1 MPGGPMLQRDGASG
15 ARTGAGAILE
25 QRDVM
30 PADERERAEVRR
42 RGERWRAPYATDP
55 AATRGRLIPEAI
67 SPTRSDFQRDRDR
80 IIHSSAFRRLKHKT
94 QVFVHH
100 EGDHYR
106 TRLTHTLEVSQ
117 IARALARAL
126 GLDEDL
132 AEALALSHDLGHTCF
147 GHTGEDT
154 LDACM
159 AAHGGF
165 DHNAQALRLVTRLER
180 RYAGFDGLN
189 LAWETLEGLVKH
201 NGPLLEPDGR
211 PTRRWTAR
219 GIPAAIVEYNALNDL
234 ELTRFAG
241 PEAQAAALAD
251 DIAYDSHDLDDGL
264 RAGLFDLSDLAEVPF
279 LRGLLD
285 EIDRLHPNL
294 EASRKIHELARRVIT
309 RFVEDVIAESTRRI
323 AALDP
328 RSVAD
333 IRAARAPVIAFSEAI
348 ARADAEIKAFL
359 FARMYRHP
367 GVLAVREKANLIVSD
382 LFARFTAEPGAMP
395 DEWSADLAG
404 AGEGRIARRVADYIA
419 GMTDTYAALAHKRLF
434 TETPDLLWRPN
445 SRGLPLAEP

>member
-1 MPGGPMLQRDGASG
+1 MAGTCRNAAQPGD
-15 ARTGAGAILE
+15 
-25 QRDVM
+25 DV
-30 PADERERAEVRR
+30 RQN
-42 RGERWRAPYATDP
+42 GERWRAPYATNP
-55 AATRGRLIPEAI
+55 TATRGRLIAEAS

-147 GHTGEDT
+147 GHTGEDA
-154 LDACM
+154 LDALM
-159 AAHGGF
+159 QAHGGF
-165 DHNAQALRLVTRLER
+165 DHNAQALRIVTRLER

-201 NGPLLEPDGR
+201 NGPLLEADGT
-211 PTRRWTAR
+211 PTPRWAAR
-219 GIPAAIVEYNALNDL
+219 GIPVAILEYNALNDL
-234 ELTRFAG
+234 ELARFAG

-264 RAGLFDLSDLAEVPF
+264 RAGLFDLADLDAVPF
-279 LRGLLD
+279 LADILA
-285 EIDRLHPNL
+285 EIDELHPNL
-294 EASRKIHELARRVIT
+294 DPSRKIHELARRVIT
-309 RFVEDVIAESTRRI
+309 RFVEDVIAESGRRI
-323 AALDP
+323 AALAPDNVAAV
-328 RSVAD
+328 RSAS
-333 IRAARAPVIAFSEAI
+333 APVIAFSPAI
-348 ARADAEIKAFL
+348 AAADRAIKTFL

-367 GVLAVREKANLIVSD
+367 GVLAVRARADIIVAD
-382 LFARFTAEPGAMP
+382 LFARFTTEPAAMP
-395 DEWSADLAG
+395 EEWSAGLAG
-404 AGEGRIARRVADYIA
+404 AEEDRVARRVADYIA
-419 GMTDTYAALAHKRLF
+419 GMTDTYAVLAHKRLF
-434 TETPDLLWRPN
+434 ASTPDLHWSPE